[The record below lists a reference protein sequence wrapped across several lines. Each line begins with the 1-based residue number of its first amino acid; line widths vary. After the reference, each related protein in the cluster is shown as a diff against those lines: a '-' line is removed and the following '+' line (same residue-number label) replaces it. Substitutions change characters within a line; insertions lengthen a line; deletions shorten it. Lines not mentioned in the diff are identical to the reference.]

1 MNRIKPYEIKEI
13 YSGHYFMILDM
24 LDIYDVLKIIS
35 NDYRYLWFY
44 DMEAY
49 SVNWDKVDITH
60 YDNPLKDIWIRNMS
74 FECIVE
80 TFRIN
85 EVLNMLNCGISLVQL
100 NELPPPYIRMS
111 KTTMSEQTKYEQL
124 SKLGYLFNLYI
135 PRPSDYGWIICSS
148 LEYMQ
153 KIVEILTD

>member
-1 MNRIKPYEIKEI
+1 
-13 YSGHYFMILDM
+13 
-24 LDIYDVLKIIS
+24 
-35 NDYRYLWFY
+35 
-44 DMEAY
+44 
-49 SVNWDKVDITH
+49 
-60 YDNPLKDIWIRNMS
+60 MS

-124 SKLGYLFNLYI
+124 SKVVIHLSKTNNKSI
-135 PRPSDYGWIICSS
+135 
-148 LEYMQ
+148 
-153 KIVEILTD
+153 

>member
-1 MNRIKPYEIKEI
+1 
-13 YSGHYFMILDM
+13 
-24 LDIYDVLKIIS
+24 
-35 NDYRYLWFY
+35 
-44 DMEAY
+44 MEAY

-74 FECIVE
+74 FECLVE